1 MHAQMVLSA
10 LQCESDKLCSDSRL
24 LFDTFEQ
31 LISLLRDFFFVYHL
45 QVSLL
50 LGTIARGVPLPG
62 CSLEE
67 STVEDDKVLNLQE
80 GLVDPYSGT

>member
-1 MHAQMVLSA
+1 V
-10 LQCESDKLCSDSRL
+10 C
-24 LFDTFEQ
+24 
-31 LISLLRDFFFVYHL
+31 HL

-67 STVEDDKVLNLQE
+67 STVEDDKVLKLQE
-80 GLVDPYSGT
+80 GPVDPYSGT